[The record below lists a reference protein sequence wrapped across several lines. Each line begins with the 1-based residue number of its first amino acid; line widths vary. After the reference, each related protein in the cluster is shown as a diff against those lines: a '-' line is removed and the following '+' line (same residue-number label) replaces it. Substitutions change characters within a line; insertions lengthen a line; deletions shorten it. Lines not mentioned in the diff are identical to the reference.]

1 MVEKL
6 SKYYLE
12 NERCVPTERSND
24 ELNYFYK
31 LFNPTELKNNFETF
45 FFADYA
51 EKVLLKSA
59 QSAKSAITY

>member
-12 NERCVPTERSND
+12 NLRCVSTD
-24 ELNYFYK
+24 ELNFFYK

-59 QSAKSAITY
+59 QSAQSAITY